1 MAQPDNTSSEEL
13 QLRNELEKISL
24 DYQELL
30 NKSSEMAP
38 KDVNSKKND
47 PNGENE
53 LNDDEFEGL
62 FWFRFGFVFKMHFF
76 KLKLNVQYF
85 VMGFSNRNSRS
96 C

>member
-1 MAQPDNTSSEEL
+1 MAEPDNSSSEEL

-38 KDVNSKKND
+38 KDVNTKKND
-47 PNGENE
+47 PNGEND

-62 FWFRFGFVFKMHFF
+62 FLFLIWICRQIVFFLIEIK
-76 KLKLNVQYF
+76 
-85 VMGFSNRNSRS
+85 
-96 C
+96 